1 MDVKLINP
9 FVEALLEVTESMA
22 QLSGQIGK
30 VQLKEGNKSQ
40 GIVSGFIRLNNAN
53 TNGSLS
59 ISFSEPVLLSIYERM
74 LGETLEQLDDSAY
87 DLVGEITNMVCGGAK
102 RRLSEQGLDFD
113 LATPDVLKGEG
124 HELIHLDNKPVV
136 LLPFTYE
143 MGDIYIEVCLN
154 R

>member
-9 FVEALLEVTESMA
+9 FIDALLEVTQNMA

-30 VQLKEGNKSQ
+30 AQLKVGNKSQ
-40 GIVSGFIRLNNAN
+40 GAVSGFIRLNNAT

-59 ISFSEPVLLSIYERM
+59 ISFSEPVLLGIYEKM
-74 LGETLEQLDDSAY
+74 LGETLVELDDSAY

-113 LATPDVLKGEG
+113 LASPDVIKGDN
-124 HELIHLDNKPVV
+124 HELNHFDNKSVV
-136 LLPFTYE
+136 LLPFIYE
-143 MGDIYIEVCLN
+143 MGDIFIEVCLN

>member
-22 QLSGQIGK
+22 QMTGEIGRPTIK
-30 VQLKEGNKSQ
+30 VGEDAQ
-40 GIVSGFIRLNNAN
+40 GIVSGFIALNSVN

-59 ISFSEPVLLSIYERM
+59 ISFTEDVLLDIYHKM
-74 LGETLEQLDDSAY
+74 LGEALEQVDDSAY

-102 RRLSEQGLDFD
+102 RRLSEDGFDFD
-113 LATPDVLKGEG
+113 LSTPSIIKGVG
-124 HELIHLDNKPVV
+124 HKLEHLDNKPVV
-136 LLPFTYE
+136 VLPFKFE
-143 MGDIYIEVCLN
+143 KGDIFIEVCLN

>member
-22 QLSGQIGK
+22 QLTGEIGK
-30 VQLKEGNKSQ
+30 PSIKVGDDAQ
-40 GIVSGFIRLNNAN
+40 GVVSGYILLNSSSN
-53 TNGSLS
+53 NGSLS
-59 ISFSEPVLLSIYERM
+59 ITFTEDVLLDIYQKM
-74 LGETLEQLDDSAY
+74 LGEPLEQLDDSAY

-113 LATPDVLKGEG
+113 LATPSIIKGEG
-124 HELIHLDNKPVV
+124 HKVEHLDNKPVV
-136 LLPFTYE
+136 VLPFTFE
-143 MGDIYIEVCLN
+143 KGEIFIEVCLN